1 MTPYSM
7 WTKEALI
14 KELQQKQEYIA
25 DKECQIFVLVKTNN
39 EFAKDLQET
48 IDMAAEIIK
57 DYQIMETETLKQL
70 HIICNQI
77 IEANKLFER
86 YLYLKNESD
95 PQTYKE
101 VDIEESEMEAIE
113 ESLQIIFASNLT
125 QEKVKQE

>member
-48 IDMAAEIIK
+48 IDTAAEIIR

-70 HIICNQI
+70 HKKCKQ
-77 IEANKLFER
+77 
-86 YLYLKNESD
+86 
-95 PQTYKE
+95 
-101 VDIEESEMEAIE
+101 IEEVTKVLNGCCDTDDCCIYADDGVCYEDTCLIYDAK
-113 ESLQIIFASNLT
+113 IIL
-125 QEKVKQE
+125 KKK